1 MRAARLLAYMAAA
14 ALAIAAASCAHRLA
28 PPAGYEWGL
37 PVYPGA
43 KMTGSSVAKESFAIY
58 RTNDAIDDVD
68 AWYRSQLPPSTPHN
82 YDAAKRLSTFAIFD
96 AHAQRSVHLQSDGST
111 TTITLTKLDTR

>member
-1 MRAARLLAYMAAA
+1 MRAARISACVATA
-14 ALAIAAASCAHRLA
+14 ALIVAVASCAHRIA
-28 PPAGYEWGL
+28 APAGYEWGL

-43 KMTGSSVAKESFAIY
+43 KMTGNSVAKESFAIY
-58 RTNDAIDDVD
+58 KTNDAIDDVD
-68 AWYRSQLPPSTPHN
+68 AWYQTQLPPSTPHN

-96 AHAQRSVHLQSDGST
+96 AHAQRSVHLQSDGTT